1 MPHSRIPTL
10 RIPTWALVEKWLCE
24 LVTRLGTAG
33 YRHTLE
39 VEVRLTEPN
48 DDRRRCE
55 LTEFL
60 PGFREKGVVTIIDAA
75 RDLVLYSSAGGR
87 WSRTS
92 PIKQRKNPP

>member
-1 MPHSRIPTL
+1 MFHSIIPMQ
-10 RIPTWALVEKWLCE
+10 RIPTWDLVDKWLCE

-39 VEVRLTEPN
+39 VEVRLTEPG

-55 LTEFL
+55 FTEFL

-75 RDLVLYSSAGGR
+75 RNLVLYSSAGGR
-87 WSRTS
+87 
-92 PIKQRKNPP
+92 